1 MRMRGCGGWSRRR
14 WDLWVTWR
22 GGGWGMAHP
31 AATSGQVRKSR
42 CPSRAGGT
50 GICVGRSVVMATMV
64 LTLVGGIVC
73 RPGAAALG
81 VASGRQADGAVFE
94 TRGREGPG
102 VVDIKVLAA
111 HYVQHNKGKTANEQ
125 MERL

>member
-50 GICVGRSVVMATMV
+50 GICVVRSVVMATLV
-64 LTLVGGIVC
+64 LTVVGGIV
-73 RPGAAALG
+73 GGLG
-81 VASGRQADGAVFE
+81 GGGGCGGGVGGVRGVVVTSVGPWGE
-94 TRGREGPG
+94 RGRGRLGDGPPRC
-102 VVDIKVLAA
+102 D
-111 HYVQHNKGKTANEQ
+111 
-125 MERL
+125 

>member
-50 GICVGRSVVMATMV
+50 GICVVRSVVMATLV
-64 LTLVGGIVC
+64 LPVVGGIVGV
-73 RPGAAALG
+73 PVGAALG
-81 VASGRQADGAVFE
+81 AAIGRPADAAIFAQIARAPCRD
-94 TRGREGPG
+94 RGGRDVYIR
-102 VVDIKVLAA
+102 VVCLAL
-111 HYVQHNKGKTANEQ
+111 KKTNSI
-125 MERL
+125 M